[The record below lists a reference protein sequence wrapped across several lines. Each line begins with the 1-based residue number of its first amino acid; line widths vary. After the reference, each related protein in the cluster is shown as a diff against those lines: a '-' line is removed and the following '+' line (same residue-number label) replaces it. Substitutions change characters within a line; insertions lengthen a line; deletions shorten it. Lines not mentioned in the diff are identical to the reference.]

1 MSTPALIV
9 LLAALAAGAFVAVAY
24 RRRWGWTGFG
34 ERTLWDWFGLL
45 VIPLVL
51 AGAAFALNVAATNRD
66 DRRDDARAA
75 RDRAVVVDRRREDA
89 LDAYVRQMSDLILAR
104 RRSAGGSWSREEE
117 TVGRALTLTVVRR
130 LDGRRKGFVL
140 QFLGDAGLLDYH
152 GNIIGLGNADLRHA
166 QLRGTLE
173 DANLAVADL
182 RGADFRG
189 AVLYDVNFAGAY
201 VSGADFRD
209 ARLTRVA
216 FDDSDL
222 LGARF
227 DRVAIDRATFD
238 NTCLERAS
246 FRSARLGSVRFGV
259 VEGRDVDFSGVRRS
273 STRLPRVGR
282 PCSPLVVP
290 PGANG

>member
-104 RRSAGGSWSREEE
+104 RRAGGSWSREEE

-201 VSGADFRD
+201 VSGGR
-209 ARLTRVA
+209 T
-216 FDDSDL
+216 S
-222 LGARF
+222 
-227 DRVAIDRATFD
+227 AT
-238 NTCLERAS
+238 RAS
-246 FRSARLGSVRFGV
+246 RASRSMTPTCSAPCSTTSRSTARRSTTPAWSVRAS
-259 VEGRDVDFSGVRRS
+259 GRRG
-273 STRLPRVGR
+273 
-282 PCSPLVVP
+282 
-290 PGANG
+290 